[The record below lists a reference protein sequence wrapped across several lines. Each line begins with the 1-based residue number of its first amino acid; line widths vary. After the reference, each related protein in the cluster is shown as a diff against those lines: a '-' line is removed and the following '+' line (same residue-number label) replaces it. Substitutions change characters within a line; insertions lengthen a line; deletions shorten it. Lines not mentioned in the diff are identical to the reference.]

1 MYRAMSSGKSFSAWA
16 EERQNKKEGGQSDGD
31 SFSVWGQFSSLQDSF
46 VGQMQDMYGIL
57 PDAGPLSADFRARLM
72 NAVYL
77 IIAALFFALLAVFVG
92 IPTIVLRPS
101 KFVLCL
107 TLCTLLAASS
117 VIVLQKPSVFFSN
130 LITGGL
136 SQSLPVVLLFS
147 SVIFTLYVTVFYH
160 RYFLTIFAGVVQIV
174 CLIVYLMTFIPG
186 GTTGLQLIWRA
197 IYAIISTTLTP
208 CLFVTKQTVMGLCRT
223 IISS

>member
-16 EERQNKKEGGQSDGD
+16 EERQTKKEGGQSDND

-147 SVIFTLYVTVFYH
+147 SVMFTLYVTIFYH
-160 RYFLTIFAGVVQIV
+160 RYFLTIFAGLVQIV

-208 CLFVTKQTVMGLCRT
+208 CLYVTKQTVMSLCRT